1 MIKQI
6 TDDITITLDDKI
18 TYIDIANLLYIF
30 GKNYIKETFNAESK
44 HSSCFLPNK
53 EYNNNEVI

>member
-6 TDDITITLDDKI
+6 TDDITITLDDKM
-18 TYIDIANLLYIF
+18 TYTDIANLLYIF
-30 GKNYIKETFNAESK
+30 GKNYIKETFNTEPQ